1 MFTLQ
6 PPESLISS
14 QMLQNSFL
22 NAPSVQIKSGSK
34 EEYASSKPNIVSL
47 VIEILEDNSN
57 DNVASKQHTQKKM
70 KNKVPLNFVPKQKD
84 DLQCYNVNALKK
96 FGEILGMENLK
107 ICKRNELEKKILR
120 HFSVL

>member
-22 NAPSVQIKSGSK
+22 NAPD
-34 EEYASSKPNIVSL
+34 IVSSD
-47 VIEILEDNSN
+47 IEFLEENSN
-57 DNVASKQHTQKKM
+57 DNVASKQKKM
-70 KNKVPLNFVPKQKD
+70 KKKVPLNFVPKQKD
-84 DLQCYNVNALKK
+84 DLHIYNVNALKK
-96 FGEILGMENLK
+96 FGELLGMENLK